1 MLRLFKVNGRVNIRA
16 LFISILIPLLVG
28 FLSSYLVRD
37 TYETFESLIK
47 PSFAPPAS
55 VFAPV
60 WTVLYILMGI
70 ASYRIWMYGTNRQ
83 DVCSALLYYGL
94 QLIFNFMWTIIFF
107 GLGLRGFAYVEILI
121 LLLLIIITTIKFY
134 RIDKLAGYLLLPYLL
149 WVSFA
154 SILNLS
160 IWLLNL

>member
-1 MLRLFKVNGRVNIRA
+1 MSRLFMVNGKVNLRA

-28 FLSSYLVRD
+28 FLSSYLVGN
-37 TYETFESLIK
+37 TYETFESLNK

-55 VFAPV
+55 VFGPV

-70 ASYRIWMYGTNRQ
+70 ASYRIWMYGTENKEVSR
-83 DVCSALLYYGL
+83 ALMYYGL
-94 QLIFNFMWTIIFF
+94 QLMFNFLWTIIFF
-107 GLGLRGFAYVEILI
+107 GLELRGFAYIEILI

-134 RIDKLAGYLLLPYLL
+134 RIDKTAGYLMIPYLL

-154 SILNLS
+154 SLLNLS